1 MSRRLLSFPL
11 MLSLLC
17 AGCSTT
23 RPQSALQHEEFGESG
38 VFTRSFPGTEQAACE
53 AARRALLSQG
63 YVISDWKPPIIKG
76 RRKYQH
82 DAEVHA
88 EIEFN
93 VVCVANSQGSNS
105 TTVFANAVRDRY
117 SLKKSNT
124 SASIGVSAIGSVS
137 LPFGSTDDA
146 LVKVASETIP
156 TGQFYNQFFDLV
168 ERYLDV
174 SQIPVDTDS
183 SKKEGSSETPAA
195 AIANNA
201 NNAETVSVNP
211 EKTDAGTARKNDV
224 AQ

>member
-1 MSRRLLSFPL
+1 MKLRLKMRRLFLYLSVA
-11 MLSLLC
+11 LSLSLVS
-17 AGCSTT
+17 ACSTT
-23 RPQSALQHEEFGESG
+23 KSPSQQHEEFGASG
-38 VFTRSFPGTEQAACE
+38 VFTRSFPGTEQSACE

-63 YVISDWKPPIIKG
+63 YVISDWKPSILKG

-105 TTVFANAVRDRY
+105 TTIFANAVRDRY

-137 LPFGSTDDA
+137 LPFGTTDDA

-168 ERYLDV
+168 ERYLDSV
-174 SQIPVDTDS
+174 QMPNDPDAE
-183 SKKEGSSETPAA
+183 KKESASVKAPPAEQSGA
-195 AIANNA
+195 PDQAGKEISKSNA
-201 NNAETVSVNP
+201 DN
-211 EKTDAGTARKNDV
+211 
-224 AQ
+224 

>member
-1 MSRRLLSFPL
+1 MRRLFLYLSVA
-11 MLSLLC
+11 LSLSLVS
-17 AGCSTT
+17 ACSTT
-23 RPQSALQHEEFGESG
+23 KSPSQQHEEFGASG
-38 VFTRSFPGTEQAACE
+38 VFTRSFPGTEQSACE

-63 YVISDWKPPIIKG
+63 YVINDWKPSILKG

-105 TTVFANAVRDRY
+105 TTIFANAVRDRY

-137 LPFGSTDDA
+137 LPFGTTDDA

-168 ERYLDV
+168 ERYLDSV
-174 SQIPVDTDS
+174 QMPNDPDTE
-183 SKKEGSSETPAA
+183 KKESASVKAPPVEQAA
-195 AIANNA
+195 APDQAGKEISKSNA
-201 NNAETVSVNP
+201 DN
-211 EKTDAGTARKNDV
+211 
-224 AQ
+224 

>member
-1 MSRRLLSFPL
+1 MKFRLKMRRLFLYLSVA
-11 MLSLLC
+11 LSLSLVS
-17 AGCSTT
+17 ACSTT
-23 RPQSALQHEEFGESG
+23 KSPSQQHEEFGASG
-38 VFTRSFPGTEQAACE
+38 VFTRSFPGTEQSACE

-63 YVISDWKPPIIKG
+63 YVISDWKPSILKG

-105 TTVFANAVRDRY
+105 TTIFANAVRDRY

-168 ERYLDV
+168 ERYLDSV
-174 SQIPVDTDS
+174 QMPNDPDAE
-183 SKKEGSSETPAA
+183 KKESASVKTPPAEQSGA
-195 AIANNA
+195 PDQVGKEISKSNA
-201 NNAETVSVNP
+201 DN
-211 EKTDAGTARKNDV
+211 
-224 AQ
+224 